1 MPLAFNTAVR
11 GITRKG
17 DAMKFRSNL
26 LKVAR
31 VSVAIAL
38 AALTIGAYTASAATT
53 QDQTVNEQALNKHVH
68 HALVM
73 NPWYGVFDNITYQLN
88 GTQVVLSGQVVLP
101 VTKSDAEKAVQH
113 VEGVTQVVDHIQVLP
128 VSNFDDQIRRAAFRR
143 IFSGDTLGRYA
154 MGAVPSIHI
163 IVNNGHVTLEGTVM
177 NQMDANIARIRANEV
192 PGVFSVTNN
201 LHIG

>member
-1 MPLAFNTAVR
+1 MR
-11 GITRKG
+11 
-17 DAMKFRSNL
+17 FRTYL

-31 VSVAIAL
+31 TSFAL
-38 AALTIGAYTASAATT
+38 ALVTLMIRAYTVNAATT
-53 QDQTVNEQALNKHVH
+53 TQNQAADEQSLNKHVH

-73 NPWYGVFDNITYQLN
+73 NPWYRVFDNIEYQLN

-101 VTKSDAEKAVQH
+101 VTKSDAEKAVKH
-113 VEGVTQVVDHIQVLP
+113 VDGVTEVVDNIQVLP
-128 VSNFDDQIRRAAFRR
+128 VSRFDDQIRRAEFRR

-163 IVNNGHVTLEGTVM
+163 IVNNGHVTLEGSVM
-177 NQMDANIARIRANEV
+177 NQMDSNIARIRANEV

>member
-1 MPLAFNTAVR
+1 
-11 GITRKG
+11 
-17 DAMKFRSNL
+17 MKFRSNL

-31 VSVAIAL
+31 VSVALAL
-38 AALTIGAYTASAATT
+38 AAITIGAYTASAATT
-53 QDQTVNEQALNKHVH
+53 QDQAVNEQALNKKVH

-88 GTQVVLSGQVVLP
+88 GTQVVLSGQVVLSA
-101 VTKSDAEKAVQH
+101 TKSDAEKSVQH
-113 VEGVTQVVDHIQVLP
+113 VAGVTEVVDNIQVLP
-128 VSNFDDQIRRAAFRR
+128 VSNFDNQIRRAEFRR

>member
-1 MPLAFNTAVR
+1 
-11 GITRKG
+11 
-17 DAMKFRSNL
+17 MKFRSNL

-31 VSVAIAL
+31 VSVAL
-38 AALTIGAYTASAATT
+38 ALTAFTVGVCTASAATT
-53 QDQTVNEQALNKHVH
+53 QDQPVNEQALNKHVH

-101 VTKSDAEKAVQH
+101 VTKSDAEKAVRR
-113 VEGVTQVVDHIQVLP
+113 VEGVTQVVDNIQVLP
-128 VSNFDDQIRRAAFRR
+128 VSNFDNQIRRAEFRR

>member
-1 MPLAFNTAVR
+1 
-11 GITRKG
+11 
-17 DAMKFRSNL
+17 MKFRSNL

-31 VSVAIAL
+31 VSVALAL
-38 AALTIGAYTASAATT
+38 AAITMGAYTAQAATT
-53 QDQTVNEQALNKHVH
+53 HDEAVNEQALNKHVH

-101 VTKSDAEKAVQH
+101 VTKSDAEKSVRR
-113 VEGVTQVVDHIQVLP
+113 VEGVTQVVDNIQVLP

-163 IVNNGHVTLEGTVM
+163 IVNNGHVTLEGAVM